1 LNSPVKMPTPH
12 VNELQGL
19 WTRSLIA
26 WPGGIRDT
34 TTQVWWLQGHSA
46 YIDLR
51 QPAPMPGFAHA
62 SGLAALTTEDCL
74 QLANQE
80 GFAGHFT
87 FDGAFFEWAR
97 DIDYQ
102 PKPLYSD
109 AGSLHWS
116 GDVLVETGRDIAYI
130 EHWHR
135 NPAVSAAPD
144 AALALRCRNTGV
156 NGRFLRVGAYFMFA
170 RDRSLTP
177 AAQQHLADC
186 VAGSADIKTAR
197 ALVDC
202 EISFGAVEPAGCRIT
217 ASTLPYRR
225 GDTLDQHLTESGLTT
240 QDRAADGTVIRR
252 HWDITGSEGDP
263 AVLAAAALIH

>member
-1 LNSPVKMPTPH
+1 MRAGLPPSRPKTACNLRTRKGLPGILHSMAHFLSGQGISIISPSRFIPMRDRSIGAVTYWSRPAGTSPTLN
-12 VNELQGL
+12 
-19 WTRSLIA
+19 I
-26 WPGGIRDT
+26 
-34 TTQVWWLQGHSA
+34 
-46 YIDLR
+46 
-51 QPAPMPGFAHA
+51 
-62 SGLAALTTEDCL
+62 
-74 QLANQE
+74 
-80 GFAGHFT
+80 
-87 FDGAFFEWAR
+87 
-97 DIDYQ
+97 
-102 PKPLYSD
+102 
-109 AGSLHWS
+109 
-116 GDVLVETGRDIAYI
+116 
-130 EHWHR
+130 
-135 NPAVSAAPD
+135 
-144 AALALRCRNTGV
+144 ALRCRNTGV